1 MTSSTAPTHALHP
14 ATLAAHGGS
23 SVADPYRD
31 LAPPL
36 HLSTTFERAAD
47 GTLRGRI
54 LSPDKHEGEIVHAL
68 TLAELAALKSWRLA
82 NLAAPVG
89 FRWQGTGETY
99 TVACFEPIQVRHLG
113 PNLVLATVKLSE
125 V

>member
-1 MTSSTAPTHALHP
+1 MADYPAYPQDADSTW
-14 ATLAAHGGS
+14 AAS
-23 SVADPYRD
+23 NTVQV
-31 LAPPL
+31 
-36 HLSTTFERAAD
+36 ERAAD

-68 TLAELAALKSWRLA
+68 TLAELAALKAWRLA